1 MVVIFGGFRAE
12 FSGSAAKNLS
22 DCRKSGLSR
31 PGPCLMALPEKQRTP
46 TSGRK
51 LAGVLVCGRKD
62 MSPALAFSG
71 AKWIPREN
79 RLPKMR
85 QDAASIRGCFRRRF
99 LKPRIN
105 ANGHE

>member
-1 MVVIFGGFRAE
+1 MVVIFGGFKAE
-12 FSGSAAKNLS
+12 FSGSVAKNLS

-62 MSPALAFSG
+62 MSPDLAFSS
-71 AKWIPREN
+71 AKWNPRKN
-79 RLPKMR
+79 RLPKMP
-85 QDAASIRGCFRRRF
+85 QDAFSVSGRYHDLRESCRDRRR
-99 LKPRIN
+99 
-105 ANGHE
+105 